1 MNDSFGLAAF
11 RSRTQVL
18 RMEDALHRAGLS
30 AGVIATPREV
40 AIGCGLSVRF
50 DLAQTPQVM
59 QVYRRLSPGALIG
72 FYRVEGYG
80 TRRLTLTPLVEKP
93 IYKQPGALT
102 RGCLWGYNVG
112 RRGAVWNRFSRSCF
126 RAKSRRSGCKLTG
139 GTLFIYGS
147 LRILSKFSTSKDNRH
162 GQRRTKPPDS
172 CRAGAA
178 VPRRAARAALR
189 QSV

>member
-18 RMEDALHRAGLS
+18 RMEDSLHRAGLS

-93 IYKQPGALT
+93 I
-102 RGCLWGYNVG
+102 
-112 RRGAVWNRFSRSCF
+112 
-126 RAKSRRSGCKLTG
+126 
-139 GTLFIYGS
+139 
-147 LRILSKFSTSKDNRH
+147 
-162 GQRRTKPPDS
+162 
-172 CRAGAA
+172 
-178 VPRRAARAALR
+178 
-189 QSV
+189 